1 MISPKKEV
9 KCQRQKIGDLGY
21 ERRAH
26 NLSEVERER
35 EKKET
40 ELDADC
46 VLQTRLYTCK

>member
-1 MISPKKEV
+1 MKALLKV
-9 KCQRQKIGDLGY
+9 KHKLSVSIPPLPQLCHEG
-21 ERRAH
+21 
-26 NLSEVERER
+26 LSEVERER